1 MLCKTE
7 LLTLDSSNCKISLY
21 TSTIVVSLP
30 KSVPSHFTAHF
41 ICTFHFLRDCYMHG
55 SFNQFI

>member
-21 TSTIVVSLP
+21 NIVVSLP
-30 KSVPSHFTAHF
+30 KSFPSHF
-41 ICTFHFLRDCYMHG
+41 IRTFHFLRDCYMHG
-55 SFNQFI
+55 TFNQFI